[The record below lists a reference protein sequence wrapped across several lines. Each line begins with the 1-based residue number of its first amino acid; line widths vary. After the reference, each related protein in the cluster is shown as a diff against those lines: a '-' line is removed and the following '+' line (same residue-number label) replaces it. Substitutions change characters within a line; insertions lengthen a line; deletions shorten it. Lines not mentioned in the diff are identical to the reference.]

1 MGSFSELL
9 PLGSCWAFSPGDW
22 IDLLVLWFRCRSL
35 PALSA
40 LQADHLIGT
49 QGTDFNYTSPC
60 CTYRSARKA
69 GRVSSQWMSDSEA
82 LESVTVQLAGLE
94 ITLQARRVTAA
105 ASSTLGSSFSI
116 VGQSEPVASGASQVP
131 SEFGVAGPDPRIDQ
145 VLEATSASD
154 CARVVGLFPELDS
167 WVSKLH
173 ASDPDWTPA
182 ARIGRAYR
190 AGVLAKLRLAGQV
203 PGLDSLSVPFRN
215 VYYIV
220 LRGAPGQAPCWTL
233 KYSIYL
239 DRVGGRDPSRQSD
252 FAEVSISQALPSH
265 AEASAF
271 LAGAHQPWPHQA
283 K

>member
-1 MGSFSELL
+1 
-9 PLGSCWAFSPGDW
+9 
-22 IDLLVLWFRCRSL
+22 
-35 PALSA
+35 
-40 LQADHLIGT
+40 
-49 QGTDFNYTSPC
+49 
-60 CTYRSARKA
+60 
-69 GRVSSQWMSDSEA
+69 MSDDEV

-94 ITLQARRVTAA
+94 ITLQARRLTVG
-105 ASSTLGSSFSI
+105 ASSTVGSSFTI
-116 VGQSEPVASGASQVP
+116 VGQTEPVVSSGNQVP
-131 SEFGVAGPDPRIDQ
+131 STAGAAGPDPRIDQ
-145 VLEATSASD
+145 VLAASSASD
-154 CARVVGLFPELDS
+154 CALLVGLFPELDS
-167 WVSKLH
+167 WVSKLS

-190 AGVLAKLRLAGQV
+190 AGVFARLRLAGQV
-203 PGLDSLSVPFRN
+203 PGLDSLGVPFRN

-239 DRVGGRDPSRQSD
+239 DRVGGRDPLRHSG

-271 LAGAHQPWPHQA
+271 LAGANQPWPPQA